1 MNIFAHYYN
10 ASLRRRGKIDVVLNL
25 KGMPNELLK
34 TLVHDFERG
43 RSNKIEP
50 YPWQIDTCIG
60 DWHYELR
67 VPGQSQLQDPQTVVR
82 MLVDVVSKN
91 GNMLLS
97 IPLKGDGTLDADE
110 MKFIEGLTAWMD
122 VNGECIFGTRPWR
135 IAGEGPVRIKAGGF
149 SEGGEN
155 RFTGR
160 DFRFT
165 TKGDAIYAI
174 ALDWP
179 GPQAVVKSLAKG
191 SPLVTGDVSSVR
203 LLGCER
209 ELEFSR
215 TKDGLVVKMP
225 QTPPCQH
232 AFALKIIGLKTVP
245 GPYLE

>member
-1 MNIFAHYYN
+1 MDG
-10 ASLRRRGKIDVVLNL
+10 RERRG
-25 KGMPNELLK
+25 
-34 TLVHDFERG
+34 
-43 RSNKIEP
+43 
-50 YPWQIDTCIG
+50 
-60 DWHYELR
+60 
-67 VPGQSQLQDPQTVVR
+67 
-82 MLVDVVSKN
+82 
-91 GNMLLS
+91 
-97 IPLKGDGTLDADE
+97 
-110 MKFIEGLTAWMD
+110 
-122 VNGECIFGTRPWR
+122 IFGTRPWR
-135 IAGEGPVRIKAGGF
+135 IYGEGPVRIKAGGF

-165 TKGDAIYAI
+165 TKADAIYAI

-191 SPLVTGDVSSVR
+191 LPLVTGDVSSVR

-215 TKDGLVVKMP
+215 TKDGLLVKMP
-225 QTPPCQH
+225 QNPPCQH